1 MLYLHYLKNQ
11 VNNLALLVFV
21 LFKEKVIFINKLIS
35 LDFRSMV
42 PRILGKPKQC
52 PPTIYIYIYSLD
64 F

>member
-21 LFKEKVIFINKLIS
+21 LFKEVKVIFINKLIS

-52 PPTIYIYIYSLD
+52 PPTIYIVLI
-64 F
+64 FK